1 MSNFSDSHETVE
13 NPITSANHH
22 RLLLPQQSQ
31 VWAVLRERD
40 SLQRLTYSL
49 CSTFLGCMCL
59 SGDINRLN
67 DEQWEIILR
76 AQNIYRLAGPVIK
89 NGSSRRFGTIGPSWR
104 HPTGWQAVLRVSD
117 DRLSA
122 LVVAHAFKEAPEKV
136 TLDLPEGAWAL
147 THQFPHETA
156 CLDRNRLTVS
166 FAGEFSA
173 QTLLLHLAE
182 N

>member
-1 MSNFSDSHETVE
+1 VIESCSSGEHRLEPSFLARSAMSNFSDSHETVE

-49 CSTFLGCMCL
+49 CSTFLGRMCL

-76 AQNIYRLAGPVIK
+76 A
-89 NGSSRRFGTIGPSWR
+89 
-104 HPTGWQAVLRVSD
+104 
-117 DRLSA
+117 
-122 LVVAHAFKEAPEKV
+122 
-136 TLDLPEGAWAL
+136 
-147 THQFPHETA
+147 
-156 CLDRNRLTVS
+156 
-166 FAGEFSA
+166 
-173 QTLLLHLAE
+173 
-182 N
+182 